1 MVPNRLMSRGK
12 AGLFGVIESTAN
24 LRSSRAFVALTSI
37 LTALSVLLKF
47 AVPEI
52 GVIPY
57 FMAFSAA
64 LLLASLV
71 ELVIVRKKKGA
82 GGPLKWLIGLGF
94 IVTAALTT
102 STLGPVGSILYV
114 FPMLLSIPYCSVLYS
129 LFISV
134 ISVMGTFIPLLTSAR
149 LANFDLNVIRLLPG
163 STIEV
168 TSTLEAALAGGVI
181 NETGTKINELLSI
194 FLPLNLFVQIIAIVT
209 VLITSAIRRNLL
221 EQYHQFQTTRE

>member
-1 MVPNRLMSRGK
+1 
-12 AGLFGVIESTAN
+12 
-24 LRSSRAFVALTSI
+24 
-37 LTALSVLLKF
+37 
-47 AVPEI
+47 
-52 GVIPY
+52 
-57 FMAFSAA
+57 
-64 LLLASLV
+64 
-71 ELVIVRKKKGA
+71 
-82 GGPLKWLIGLGF
+82 
-94 IVTAALTT
+94 
-102 STLGPVGSILYV
+102 
-114 FPMLLSIPYCSVLYS
+114 MLLSIPYCSVLYS

-168 TSTLEAALAGGVI
+168 TSTLEAALKSGVI